1 MCVCVCIY
9 IKQIANKNL
18 LSRTK
23 NSTQYSV
30 KAYMG
35 KESKKRK
42 EWICVYVQ
50 LIHFVV
56 HLRLTQHCKSITL
69 Q

>member
-30 KAYMG
+30 KPYMG

-42 EWICVYVQ
+42 ECICVYVQ